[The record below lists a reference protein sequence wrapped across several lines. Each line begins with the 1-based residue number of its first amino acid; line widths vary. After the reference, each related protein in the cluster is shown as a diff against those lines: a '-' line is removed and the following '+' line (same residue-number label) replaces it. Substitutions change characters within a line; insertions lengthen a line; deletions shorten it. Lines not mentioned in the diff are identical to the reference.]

1 MLWRDLPP
9 RSSPG
14 FAEQPG
20 QSQAVAGVMP
30 PLPRQP
36 MIPPKV
42 TGVHRVVAN
51 LMERELTYMHTPTTT
66 TTARAPKFSFQLYS
80 APGGPFR
87 TVLNGPFTTTT
98 PDSTRTPPDR
108 SVVSRRERGWEAH
121 HGASG
126 CIQPAKSLSWSLGGP
141 FTPRSLADPCGS
153 PYELPLIVREAW
165 DHETAVRMPIFR
177 GSSGDGADS
186 VTSVGGRPLFPFRHP
201 FGKVPQSE
209 EAGDRVP

>member
-1 MLWRDLPP
+1 MG
-9 RSSPG
+9 SS
-14 FAEQPG
+14 
-20 QSQAVAGVMP
+20 
-30 PLPRQP
+30 
-36 MIPPKV
+36 
-42 TGVHRVVAN
+42 
-51 LMERELTYMHTPTTT
+51 
-66 TTARAPKFSFQLYS
+66 
-80 APGGPFR
+80 
-87 TVLNGPFTTTT
+87 
-98 PDSTRTPPDR
+98 
-108 SVVSRRERGWEAH
+108 SRRQRVHSAGEKLVLVVR
-121 HGASG
+121 
-126 CIQPAKSLSWSLGGP
+126 GP